1 MELYGDHRFAALAG
15 GSSAGGDVFDFE
27 AIPFDVSHPRNQKR
41 KGSPRRALRPFM
53 PVPRASCFAARY
65 TQTPPGTPPCL
76 FYGDLIESAVT
87 HPVGLSIHLI
97 PD

>member
-1 MELYGDHRFAALAG
+1 MVIIASPPWLGVREPEVTYLILKRFHLTYRT
-15 GSSAGGDVFDFE
+15 
-27 AIPFDVSHPRNQKR
+27 PRNQKK
-41 KGSPRRALRPFM
+41 KGLPRRALRPFM

-65 TQTPPGTPPCL
+65 AQTPPGTPPCL